1 MERFDE
7 IRYERPDFELLKEKT
22 KAVEDAI
29 KAGAS
34 FEEIDKLNDELERY
48 GNHCLSMATYMYI
61 QSFIDGT
68 NEEVAA
74 ETANVM
80 GQLAAS
86 NSTSLNEAILTSP
99 YRARFEEKNG
109 KFFLESM
116 EKKQALFRKGEEYA
130 IKDQEIIGQIHK
142 LASEM
147 EFDYNGEKVS
157 ASKLGTL
164 KNSADPEV
172 RKAARH
178 AERAGFAESGE
189 AFGSLLDELI
199 QTRHKLA
206 SENGFSNYLEYADID
221 KDRFSYGET
230 QLREFVENV
239 KKIILPI
246 VEKNNHALQKRLGL
260 EKYTSDD
267 TDIYFTDGNAMP
279 ISPDLDFAVDN
290 IQKMYDDM
298 SPILGAVFRRMQE
311 NGYLKLEYSDK
322 KVTGIAFSVPM
333 PEQKIPFIYAN
344 YLGSG
349 SDLNDIIHETGHT
362 MQIQLSMDK
371 YDNQELH
378 SQVQDLKEVP
388 SKTMEL
394 ISLEYADMF
403 FGKDAEKHRK
413 GVLADFLNDITGF
426 CRWFDFETFI
436 YENPDATAQER
447 IDKYNELF
455 ALYLPGVEMMDPDLL
470 SKGAALYRGF
480 NIFGMPRYTI
490 TYSLCNL
497 SAIYLANEFKKDKK
511 RGTELFIKLGEIGGT
526 MDYNEAIAYMGLKPS
541 FSEEVIREVGEYL
554 ETELEL

>member
-68 NEEVAA
+68 DEEVAA

-130 IKDQEIIGQIHK
+130 IKEQEIIGQIHK